1 MEKNLFEI
9 AARRKYRFPYRGQVS
24 IEDLWDISV
33 TGLDGIFKTLNS
45 AAKAKAEESLLDK
58 SSEDE
63 DLENKI
69 DIIRYIVSVKLTEK
83 KERESATAK
92 KELKQKLLEIK
103 ARREDAALESLT
115 PEELERELAKL
126 N

>member
-24 IEDLWDISV
+24 AEDLWDISV

-45 AAKAKAEESLLDK
+45 AVKAKAEESLLDK

-83 KERESATAK
+83 KERESAAAK

>member
-24 IEDLWDISV
+24 AEDLWDISV

-45 AAKAKAEESLLDK
+45 AVKAKSEESLLDK

-83 KERESATAK
+83 KERESAAAK